1 MKIDPSIGA
10 VIETIGTV
18 TVDGKP
24 CSIGDLAMASSG
36 PLFAITANA
45 VGHVCDGDDE
55 NDINAGTILTINPS
69 TGAATVL
76 GRPMEDLYSD
86 VNVNGGLAVDGSG
99 NLWLLPGW
107 NHPDPGKI
115 FTLNTSTGLVDSVLT
130 LTGDTLNQANGLA
143 WNPQDGMLYASWD
156 QQSSSQS
163 FWRINPTTGE
173 TTLINAE
180 TGHNLH
186 DLVFVSAPTVPVPTV
201 PFGGLVL
208 LVALLGWFGLRKFRV
223 V

>member
-76 GRPMEDLYSD
+76 GRPMEDLYSAD
-86 VNVNGGLAVDGSG
+86 NVNGGLAVDGSG
-99 NLWLLPGW
+99 NLWLISGW

-143 WNPQDGMLYASWD
+143 WNPQDGMLYAGWD